1 MKRFGEKLRFLRE
14 QHGMT
19 QQNLADALGFAAH
32 VHIHNL
38 ETGKKQPNVELVV
51 KLCKLF
57 NVSADALIM
66 DEHDLEGMGGQAG
79 E

>member
-19 QQNLADALGFAAH
+19 QQGLADELGFTQ
-32 VHIHNL
+32 VHLHNL

-57 NVSADALIM
+57 NVSSDALIM

>member
-14 QHGMT
+14 KHGIT
-19 QQNLADALGFAAH
+19 QQKLAEELGVVSHSF
-32 VHIHNL
+32 IYKL
-38 ETGKKQPNVELVV
+38 ETGEKRPNVEHAIKVAR
-51 KLCKLF
+51 LF
-57 NVSADALIM
+57 GISLDDLLL